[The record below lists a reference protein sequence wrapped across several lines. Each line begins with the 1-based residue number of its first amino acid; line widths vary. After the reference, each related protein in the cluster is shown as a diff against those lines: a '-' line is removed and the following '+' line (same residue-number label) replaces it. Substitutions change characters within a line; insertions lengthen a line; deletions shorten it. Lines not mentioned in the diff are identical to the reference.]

1 MFIAKCGNDSYVTK
15 VFGAEVLI
23 MDYITGYAILIFL
36 LLILIG
42 PIVFFSEY
50 AFIETNPVTK
60 ASVQVAL
67 VVSKTLKKSDLI
79 NRSVWKWEKAEEE
92 RRQKEK
98 NIMGFPTSQNAI
110 DDMTDQEFI
119 SYAM

>member
-1 MFIAKCGNDSYVTK
+1 
-15 VFGAEVLI
+15 